1 MLLAYAAF
9 RVPDAAL
16 VDEVVQQTFI
26 RAYEQIRDFQPDKDF
41 GIWLRSICRF
51 MILAELKRAT
61 RDRQNKDNYQE
72 HLKVRLFGEAL
83 QRGESQADEDVLRR
97 LKGCLGRLQQTAR
110 SLVTLR
116 YQEFSRSE
124 IAARLGQSATR
135 WPRPSPRPRY
145 ASRRIGEPAVSS
157 PRWRRAHDRRTVPSA
172 RGNTSRAASA
182 TTSPWLLGARALRAR
197 LLDEATM
204 APGCWLMPGPR
215 SSDLARVRRDP
226 RRREGRDG
234 RPR

>member
-1 MLLAYAAF
+1 MGDFAATLKRVLAGDRDAYSGIVAEHQDMLLAYAAF
-9 RVPDAAL
+9 RIPDAAL

-72 HLKVRLFGEAL
+72 HLKVRLLGEAL

-116 YQEFSRSE
+116 YQELLKVEE
-124 IAARLGQSATR
+124 IAGRLGQSAT
-135 WPRPSPRPRY
+135 W
-145 ASRRIGEPAVSS
+145 V
-157 PRWRRAHDRRTVPSA
+157 
-172 RGNTSRAASA
+172 A
-182 TTSPWLLGARALRAR
+182 TTLF
-197 LLDEATM
+197 
-204 APGCWLMPGPR
+204 
-215 SSDLARVRRDP
+215 RVRETLRKCIGDGAP
-226 RRREGRDG
+226 LPSIAKAEEGA
-234 RPR
+234 